1 MQTYAFT
8 VRTNSDPNPAIVDAI
23 YGVCDD
29 ASATSENDGRLAITF
44 DREAESLEKAIRSAV
59 DALRTV
65 AVDVSGVTLDV
76 DCLGVLNYPQ
86 GEH

>member
-8 VRTNSDPNPAIVDAI
+8 VHTNSDPDPATVDAV

-29 ASATSENDGRLAITF
+29 ASATSENGGRLAIAF
-44 DREAESLEKAIRSAV
+44 DRDAESLEKAIRSAV
-59 DALRTV
+59 DDLRSV

-76 DCLGVLNYPQ
+76 DSLAVLN
-86 GEH
+86 